1 MKKTILLFAA
11 AIAAS
16 AFCLSSCDKDNNS
29 KEGLTAYEKQIKS
42 AAEKYIQG
50 VIYSTYGSLASAG
63 ETLCQ
68 DIKAIKA
75 KGIDN
80 LTQSDIDKAC
90 KDFLE
95 ARSYWEAS
103 EAFLFGAAT
112 DFSIDPHIDS
122 WPLDRKGLANNL
134 SNAKVL
140 AALEEEGVDAISQL
154 GETALGFH
162 GIEFV
167 LFRNGNNRT
176 VADLKGIETAS
187 EFAGTG
193 VTGAQELT
201 YAAVVAEDLRNS
213 LFQLNVSWN
222 PDAPKAQKDIV
233 EETELNCTVNGL
245 GKTYGEDMLGAA
257 AAGSTYAS
265 WQLVAK
271 TVLQAGCAGITD
283 EVASSKMGQAHNGE
297 DESYIE
303 SPYSKNSF
311 VDFKDNIL
319 SVQYSLY
326 GSYGATS
333 PASDSFLAFLEKNH
347 ASEASTIKKALAN
360 SLSKL
365 DICIKRGHFV
375 DDYKA
380 AYVGDAI
387 DAIDGLTA
395 ALEAAAAAIED

>member
-1 MKKTILLFAA
+1 MKKSFILLAA
-11 AIAAS
+11 AFAAS
-16 AFCLSSCDKDNNS
+16 AFCLTSCDKDNHS
-29 KEGLTAYEKQIKS
+29 SEGLTAYEEEIKA
-42 AAEKYIQG
+42 AAEKYVPG
-50 VIYSTYGSLASAG
+50 VIYETYGKLASAG
-63 ETLCQ
+63 ETLCK
-68 DIKAIKA
+68 DIQTMKE
-75 KGIDN
+75 KGVDKIA
-80 LTQSDIDKAC
+80 QSDIDKAC

-95 ARSYWEAS
+95 ARAYWEAS

-122 WPLDRKGLANNL
+122 WPLDRKALANNL
-134 SNAKVL
+134 SNAKVIK
-140 AALEEEGVDAISQL
+140 ALEEEGVDAISQL

-167 LFRNGNNRT
+167 LFRDGKNRT
-176 VADLKGIETAS
+176 VSALKGTETAS

-201 YAAVVAEDLRNS
+201 YAAAVAEDLMRS
-213 LFQLNVSWN
+213 LYQLNVSWN
-222 PDAPKAQKDIV
+222 PNAPKAQKDAV
-233 EETELNCTVNGL
+233 EEAELNCTVNGL
-245 GKTYGEDMLGAA
+245 GKSYGEDMLGAA

-271 TVLQAGCAGITD
+271 TVLDAGCAGITD
-283 EVASSKMGQAHNGE
+283 EVASTKMGQAHNGE

-311 VDFKDNIL
+311 VDFKDNLL

-333 PASDSFLAFLEKNH
+333 RASDSFLAFLEKNH
-347 ASEASTIKKALAN
+347 PGEASAVKTALADA
-360 SLSKL
+360 LAKI
-365 DICIKRGHFV
+365 DVCIKSGHFV

-380 AYVGDAI
+380 SYVGDAI
-387 DAIDGLTA
+387 DSIDKLTT
-395 ALEAAAAAIED
+395 ALEKASAAIKD